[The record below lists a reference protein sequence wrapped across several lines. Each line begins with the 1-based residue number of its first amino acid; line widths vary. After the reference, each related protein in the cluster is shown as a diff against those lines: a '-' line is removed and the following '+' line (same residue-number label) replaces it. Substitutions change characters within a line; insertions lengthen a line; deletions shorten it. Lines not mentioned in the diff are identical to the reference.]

1 MWSHAKWALCYFRF
15 LVGRNRRRESTHR
28 RAPERRTY
36 ARDGFETHHQGAPGA
51 CARRA
56 PRRSP
61 RSRPRRTLRWFSG
74 ESARRAKR
82 TRWRGVPRFEPRR
95 VWRRLGNAS
104 RTSPRPSP
112 PGQNRANRLTTTIRV
127 FSTRN
132 RISKR
137 IPRRPAAPGRGRT
150 MTFSTGTPPSSDLRT
165 RLTRVAFSSWPFTC
179 VSPPAQLRHA
189 RHESEPERARAR
201 ARNPGA
207 RSARTSASTSPRR
220 GSSGSPEAFFAS
232 DLALKK
238 RRQRAGTG
246 ARSTLACVFSSFRAK
261 RSERERARPR
271 P

>member
-165 RLTRVAFSSWPFTC
+165 RPTRVAFSSWPFTC
-179 VSPPAQLRHA
+179 VSPPPCYDTPGMHA
-189 RHESEPERARAR
+189 NQNARAR
-201 ARNPGA
+201 ALETPA
-207 RSARTSASTSPRR
+207 RDRRGPRPRR
-220 GSSGSPEAFFAS
+220 PPVADPVAAPRLSSPAIW
-232 DLALKK
+232 
-238 RRQRAGTG
+238 R
-246 ARSTLACVFSSFRAK
+246 
-261 RSERERARPR
+261 
-271 P
+271 

>member
-165 RLTRVAFSSWPFTC
+165 RPTRVAFSSWPFTC
-179 VSPPAQLRHA
+179 VSPPPSYDTPGMNANQN
-189 RHESEPERARAR
+189 ARAR
-201 ARNPGA
+201 ALETPA
-207 RSARTSASTSPRR
+207 RDRRGPRPRR
-220 GSSGSPEAFFAS
+220 PPVADPVAAPRLSSPAIW
-232 DLALKK
+232 
-238 RRQRAGTG
+238 R
-246 ARSTLACVFSSFRAK
+246 
-261 RSERERARPR
+261 
-271 P
+271 

>member
-15 LVGRNRRRESTHR
+15 LVGRNRRRKKVRTQA
-28 RAPERRTY
+28 RARATDVRTRWLRN
-36 ARDGFETHHQGAPGA
+36 ASPRSSRCVCAPCASALASIAPASHAAVVFRGVRASSETNAM
-51 CARRA
+51 ARRA
-56 PRRSP
+56 A
-61 RSRPRRTLRWFSG
+61 F
-74 ESARRAKR
+74 RAAC
-82 TRWRGVPRFEPRR
+82 R

-165 RLTRVAFSSWPFTC
+165 RPTRVAFSSWPFTC
-179 VSPPAQLRHA
+179 VSPPAQLRHV
-189 RHESEPERARAR
+189 RREREPERARAR

-238 RRQRAGTG
+238 RRRHAGTALG
-246 ARSTLACVFSSFRAK
+246 
-261 RSERERARPR
+261 PR
-271 P
+271 

>member
-1 MWSHAKWALCYFRF
+1 MVPFFARLLLTRVDACRGTD
-15 LVGRNRRRESTHR
+15 VARGTHR

-165 RLTRVAFSSWPFTC
+165 RPTRVAFSSWPFTC
-179 VSPPAQLRHA
+179 VSPPPSYDTPGMNANQN
-189 RHESEPERARAR
+189 ARAR
-201 ARNPGA
+201 VLETPARDRRGP
-207 RSARTSASTSPRR
+207 RPRR
-220 GSSGSPEAFFAS
+220 PPVADPVAAPRLSSPAIW
-232 DLALKK
+232 
-238 RRQRAGTG
+238 R
-246 ARSTLACVFSSFRAK
+246 
-261 RSERERARPR
+261 
-271 P
+271 

>member
-15 LVGRNRRRESTHR
+15 LVGRNRSRESTHR

-165 RLTRVAFSSWPFTC
+165 RPTRVAFSSWPFTC
-179 VSPPAQLRHA
+179 VSPPPSYDTPGMNANQN
-189 RHESEPERARAR
+189 ARAR
-201 ARNPGA
+201 ALETPA
-207 RSARTSASTSPRR
+207 RDLRGPRPRR
-220 GSSGSPEAFFAS
+220 PPVADPVAAPRLSSPAIW
-232 DLALKK
+232 
-238 RRQRAGTG
+238 R
-246 ARSTLACVFSSFRAK
+246 
-261 RSERERARPR
+261 
-271 P
+271 

>member
-1 MWSHAKWALCYFRF
+1 MARGY
-15 LVGRNRRRESTHR
+15 THR

-179 VSPPAQLRHA
+179 VSPPPSYDTSGVNANQN
-189 RHESEPERARAR
+189 ARAR
-201 ARNPGA
+201 ALETPA
-207 RSARTSASTSPRR
+207 RDRRGPRPRR
-220 GSSGSPEAFFAS
+220 PPVADPVAAPRLSSPAIW
-232 DLALKK
+232 
-238 RRQRAGTG
+238 R
-246 ARSTLACVFSSFRAK
+246 
-261 RSERERARPR
+261 
-271 P
+271 

>member
-165 RLTRVAFSSWPFTC
+165 RPIRVAFSSWPFTC
-179 VSPPAQLRHA
+179 VSPPPSYDTPGMKANQN
-189 RHESEPERARAR
+189 ARAR
-201 ARNPGA
+201 ALETPA
-207 RSARTSASTSPRR
+207 RDRRGPRPRR
-220 GSSGSPEAFFAS
+220 PPVADPVAAPRLSSPAIW
-232 DLALKK
+232 
-238 RRQRAGTG
+238 R
-246 ARSTLACVFSSFRAK
+246 
-261 RSERERARPR
+261 
-271 P
+271 

>member
-165 RLTRVAFSSWPFTC
+165 RPTRVAFSSWPFTC
-179 VSPPAQLRHA
+179 VSPPPSYDTPGMNANQN
-189 RHESEPERARAR
+189 ARAR
-201 ARNPGA
+201 VLETPARDRRGP
-207 RSARTSASTSPRR
+207 RPRR
-220 GSSGSPEAFFAS
+220 PPVADPVAAPRLSSPAIW
-232 DLALKK
+232 
-238 RRQRAGTG
+238 R
-246 ARSTLACVFSSFRAK
+246 
-261 RSERERARPR
+261 
-271 P
+271 

>member
-165 RLTRVAFSSWPFTC
+165 RPTRVAFSSWPFTC
-179 VSPPAQLRHA
+179 VSPPPSYDTPGMNANQN
-189 RHESEPERARAR
+189 ARAR

-207 RSARTSASTSPRR
+207 
-220 GSSGSPEAFFAS
+220 
-232 DLALKK
+232 
-238 RRQRAGTG
+238 
-246 ARSTLACVFSSFRAK
+246 
-261 RSERERARPR
+261 
-271 P
+271 